1 MTSKN
6 SASLP
11 NAAATTTASLE
22 RLESGHARFVEV
34 VGTVRERTARVTDKL
49 VENLLADQRDALT
62 LAKTFVAQ
70 PSEYGKNVE
79 AALHALTAAQERA
92 LEFAKTVYRANN
104 EVAADARA
112 AASSLLE
119 SGKGLSKPFESLT
132 SLWMKAA
139 K

>member
-6 SASLP
+6 SASVP
-11 NAAATTTASLE
+11 NAAATTAANLE
-22 RLESGHARFVEV
+22 RIESGHARFVEAV
-34 VGTVRERTARVTDKL
+34 STVRERTARVTDKL
-49 VENLLADQRDALT
+49 VENLLADQREALT

-70 PSEYGKNVE
+70 PSEYGKNIE
-79 AALHALTAAQERA
+79 AVLHALAAAQERA

-112 AASSLLE
+112 AASRVLE
-119 SGKGLSKPFESLT
+119 SGTGLGKPFENLT